1 MAPDCAEGTTA
12 MSTTSETRNLALL
25 TGSGLSADAL
35 SARGRE
41 PCAWAA
47 AQSVPWLL
55 ITHERQSGV
64 DAAAALDAC
73 GLTVMMPMTGML
85 ARTVAPAATVP
96 GPFTGAS
103 ALGTQYFWSWFPAH
117 PP

>member
-55 ITHERQSGV
+55 MVTHERQSGV
-64 DAAAALDAC
+64 DAAATLGRAWS
-73 GLTVMMPMTGML
+73 VPMIGML
-85 ARTVAPAATVP
+85 ARTVAAAATVP